1 MVSSLTELFCLDQGS
16 NVQIRSNE
24 NVLLSGVNG
33 QIPASFHITIQ
44 IKLEKSVDVLL
55 GIRTKACRMD
65 PLSYGGLNYRVNDI
79 GSYSLL

>member
-1 MVSSLTELFCLDQGS
+1 MGKSRPLF
-16 NVQIRSNE
+16 
-24 NVLLSGVNG
+24 LLYLR
-33 QIPASFHITIQ
+33 PFHITIQ

-55 GIRTKACRMD
+55 GTRTKACRMD